1 MVVAKQSSQLRRV
14 IRTFLKNKLSV
25 VGLLIIFVLVPV
37 AIFAPYISPYDPTDQ
52 NVFNKLSIPGHSHF
66 LGTDM
71 LGRDVF
77 SRVIWGARVSLV
89 VGVLSVFLGMVIGT
103 MMGIIAGYKG
113 KRVGNIIMRI
123 VDILMSFPD
132 EVLGIMIM
140 VVIGSGLFKLIIVI
154 GILLI
159 PRFARLTHGPALV
172 LREREF
178 IEAAR
183 ALGVKDLKIIFSHIL
198 PNIFGEVAVMGA
210 LWIGLAI
217 RLEAN
222 LSFLGLGVSPPTAT
236 WGNMIRNGIDHLNN
250 APWLSVFP
258 GLAVLIAV
266 LGFNMIGDGLRD
278 VTDPKLRY

>member
-1 MVVAKQSSQLRRV
+1 MTKPGSQLQRI
-14 IRTFLKNKLSV
+14 IRTFLKNKLLV
-25 VGLLIIFVLVPV
+25 IGLIIVSILVPV
-37 AIFAPYISPYDPTDQ
+37 AIFASLISPHDPTDQ
-52 NVFNKLSIPGHSHF
+52 NVFNKLSRPDRSNP
-66 LGTDM
+66 LGTDA
-71 LGRDVF
+71 LGRDVL
-77 SRVIWGARVSLV
+77 SRVIWGARVSLL
-89 VGVLSVFLGMVIGT
+89 VGVLSVFLGMIIGT

-113 KRVGNIIMRI
+113 KKVENLIMRI

-159 PRFARLTHGPALV
+159 PRFARLTHGPALA

-183 ALGVKDLKIIFSHIL
+183 ALGIKDLRIIISHIL

-222 LSFLGLGVSPPTAT
+222 LSFLGLGVSPPTPT
-236 WGNMIRNGIDHLNN
+236 WGNMIRSGIDHLTN

-258 GLAVLIAV
+258 GLAILVVV

-278 VTDPKLRY
+278 ITDPKLRY

>member
-1 MVVAKQSSQLRRV
+1 MTKQNSQLRRI

-25 VGLLIIFVLVPV
+25 IGLIIVSVLVPV
-37 AIFAPYISPYDPTDQ
+37 AIFASLISPYDPTDQ
-52 NVFNKLSIPGHSHF
+52 NVFNKLSRPDRSNL
-66 LGTDM
+66 LGTDT
-71 LGRDVF
+71 LGRDVL
-77 SRVIWGARVSLV
+77 SRVIWGARVSLL
-89 VGVLSVFLGMVIGT
+89 VGVLSVFLGMIVGT

-113 KRVGNIIMRI
+113 KKVENLIMRI

-159 PRFARLTHGPALV
+159 PRFARLTHGPALA

-183 ALGVKDLKIIFSHIL
+183 ALGIKDLRIIISHIL

-222 LSFLGLGVSPPTAT
+222 LSFLGLGVSPPTPT
-236 WGNMIRNGIDHLNN
+236 WGNMIRSGIDHLTN

-258 GLAVLIAV
+258 GLAILVAV
-266 LGFNMIGDGLRD
+266 LAFNMIGDGLRD
-278 VTDPKLRY
+278 ISDPKLRY